1 MANSRRGRQAATGIA
16 GLDEVLYGGLQRERI
31 YLIEGHP
38 GAGKTTL
45 ALQFLLRG
53 AADGERCLYITLS
66 ETAEEIRAVADSHGW
81 NLEGLTLIELSAL
94 EQTQMLEQQNTL
106 FEASEV
112 ELQET
117 TRRLLDH
124 VDKVQAQRVVLD
136 SLSELRLMAQGSLRY
151 RRQILG
157 LKQHFNGHNCL
168 VLLLDDLSGDGDS
181 QVQSL
186 AHGVLHLEQEA
197 PLYGEDRRRLR
208 VVKLRGQAFR
218 GGYHDF
224 AIQTGGIRVFPRL
237 RALEHGAEFSREP
250 VSSDVPELDTL
261 LNGGLEPG
269 TSTLITGPA
278 GAGKSVI
285 ATQFALA
292 VAARGEKSALLC
304 FDESVGTLITRSRS
318 LGLPIDEHL
327 ASEQLTAAQV
337 DPAELGP
344 GEFAHKT
351 KELVEHGVR
360 LLVIDSLNGYLNSMP
375 DDRLL
380 TVQMHELLSFLG
392 QRGVT
397 TIIVMAQHGLLGN
410 MVAPVDVSYLAD
422 TVLLLRYFE
431 AEGRI
436 RKAISVVKKRSGPHE
451 DTIRELSLG
460 QRGIRVGPPLVSF
473 SGVLTGVPRYLGQP
487 SALSGKD

>member
-1 MANSRRGRQAATGIA
+1 MANSKRGRLASTGIV
-16 GLDEVLYGGLQRERI
+16 GLDDVLNGGLPRERI
-31 YLIEGHP
+31 YLIQGQP

-45 ALQFLLRG
+45 ALQFLLCG
-53 AADGERCLYITLS
+53 VAAGERCLYITLS

-81 NLEGLTLIELSAL
+81 NLDGLTLLELSAL

-124 VDKVQAQRVVLD
+124 VEKVQAERVVLD
-136 SLSELRLMAQGSLRY
+136 SLSELRLMAQASLRY

-157 LKQHFNGHNCL
+157 LKQHFNAQQCM

-181 QVQSL
+181 QLQSL
-186 AHGVLHLEQEA
+186 AHGVLNLEQIA
-197 PLYGEDRRRLR
+197 PLYGGDRRRLR
-208 VVKLRGQAFR
+208 MLKLRGQAFR

-224 AIQTGGIRVFPRL
+224 AIEKGGIRVFPRL
-237 RALEHGAEFSREP
+237 LPTEHPVELSREP
-250 VSSDVPELDTL
+250 VSSDVPELDSL
-261 LNGGLEPG
+261 LAGGLG
-269 TSTLITGPA
+269 RGSSTLITGPA

-292 VAARGEKSALLC
+292 AAARGEKSALLC
-304 FDESVGTLITRSRS
+304 SDENADTLVTRSRS
-318 LGLPIDEHL
+318 LGLPIDTHL
-327 ASEQLTAAQV
+327 ASKRLTITQI

-344 GEFAHKT
+344 GEFAHKALG
-351 KELVEHGVR
+351 LVDGGVR

-375 DDRLL
+375 DERLL
-380 TVQMHELLSFLG
+380 TVQMHELLSLLA

-397 TIIVMAQHGLLGN
+397 TIIVMAQHGLLGT
-410 MVAPVDVSYLAD
+410 MMTPVDVSYLAD

-451 DTIRELSLG
+451 DTIRELTLS
-460 QRGIRVGPPLVSF
+460 RHGIQVGAPLVSF

-487 SALSGKD
+487 SALSSKD